1 VRRAFALLLVPL
13 ALLAAACGGS
23 STSATGSGTASGAEV
38 APADAIGFV
47 SIDTDDGSDQWQ
59 QADELLQKFPIREEL
74 LSWLQRQIAD
84 DQIDFEDDVA
94 PALGPTLDVVAVRGA
109 GGETLIVGL
118 TQPDDADKLGALLK
132 KSDEPIVQTE
142 IDGWTAF
149 SDEQAALDEV
159 RAAEDKLEDDDAFVD
174 AFAELPDEA
183 NAKVYLAGDK
193 LIDAVRTQVPQ
204 LGLAASDSF
213 DWVSLALSSHDNGW
227 KIDGAAKGATNG
239 TAELDRTLLER
250 IPSGALVALA
260 FDASNTSALEQLRK
274 NPSLSQHSAQ
284 LEQLLG
290 VGLDDIVGLLGG
302 SSVLYVGPG
311 APIPEV
317 TLVTKPKDPDSTLRT
332 IDDAA
337 TRIAGLTG
345 GTAPTRT
352 TIDAIAVRK
361 VDLGQFSI
369 YYGIREGELIAT
381 NSTSAFGDSSGPSLE
396 EDPVFSDAAD
406 AVELPD
412 DAAALI
418 YVNIRDSIP
427 VLEGFALLSGEPF
440 PAEVSANLE
449 PLTSFLGFST
459 TEGEI
464 ANFSSLLQVS

>member
-1 VRRAFALLLVPL
+1 VSRAFALLLVPL
-13 ALLAAACGGS
+13 VLLAAACGGS

-38 APADAIGFV
+38 APADAIAFV
-47 SIDTDDGSDQWQ
+47 SINTDDGSDQWQ
-59 QADELLQKFPIREEL
+59 QADELLQKFPIRAEL
-74 LSWLQRQIAD
+74 LSSLRRELANE
-84 DQIDFEDDVA
+84 QIDFEEDVA
-94 PALGPTLDVVAVRGA
+94 PALGPTLDVVALRGA
-109 GGETLIVGL
+109 GGETQFVGL
-118 TQPDDADKLGALLK
+118 TQPDAADKLAALLK
-132 KSDEPIVQTE
+132 KSDEPMVQTE

-149 SDEQAALDEV
+149 SDEQAALDEM
-159 RAAEDKLEDDDAFVD
+159 RAAADKLEDNEAFVD
-174 AFAELPDEA
+174 ALAELPDEA
-183 NAKVYLAGDK
+183 NAKVYLAGDE
-193 LIDAVRTQVPQ
+193 LIAAVRSEVPQ
-204 LGLAASDSF
+204 LGSAASGSF

-227 KIDGAAKGATNG
+227 KLDGAAKGATSG
-239 TAELDRTLLER
+239 TAEIDRSLLER
-250 IPSGALVALA
+250 IPSGALVALG
-260 FDASNTSALEQLRK
+260 FNASNTSALEQLRK
-274 NPSLSQHSAQ
+274 NPRLSGQAAQ

-290 VGLDDIVGLLGG
+290 VGLDDIVGLIGG
-302 SSVLYVGPG
+302 SSVLYVRQG

-317 TLVTKPKDPDSTLRT
+317 TLVTKPNDPDSALRT

-337 TRIAGLTG
+337 TRIAGLAG
-345 GTAPTRT
+345 GTAPART

-361 VDLGQFSI
+361 VALGQFSI

-381 NSTSAFGDSSGPSLE
+381 NSTTAFRDSSGPSLE

-412 DAAALI
+412 DAAALV

-464 ANFSSLLQVS
+464 ASFSSLLQVS

>member
-1 VRRAFALLLVPL
+1 MSRAFALLLVPL
-13 ALLAAACGGS
+13 VLLAAACGGS

-38 APADAIGFV
+38 APADAIAFV
-47 SIDTDDGSDQWQ
+47 SINTDDGSDQWQ
-59 QADELLQKFPIREEL
+59 QADELLQKFPIRAEL
-74 LSWLQRQIAD
+74 LSSLRRELANE
-84 DQIDFEDDVA
+84 QIDFEEDVA
-94 PALGPTLDVVAVRGA
+94 PALGPTLDVVALRGA
-109 GGETLIVGL
+109 GGETQFVGL
-118 TQPDDADKLGALLK
+118 TQPDAADKLAALLK
-132 KSDEPIVQTE
+132 KSDEPMVQTE

-149 SDEQAALDEV
+149 SDEQAALDEM
-159 RAAEDKLEDDDAFVD
+159 RAAADKLEDNEAFVD
-174 AFAELPDEA
+174 ALAELPDEA
-183 NAKVYLAGDK
+183 NAKVYLAGDE
-193 LIDAVRTQVPQ
+193 LIAAVRSEVPQ
-204 LGLAASDSF
+204 LGSAASGSF

-227 KIDGAAKGATNG
+227 KLDGAAKGATSG
-239 TAELDRTLLER
+239 TAEIDRSLLER
-250 IPSGALVALA
+250 IPSGALVALG
-260 FDASNTSALEQLRK
+260 FNASNTSALEQLRK
-274 NPSLSQHSAQ
+274 NPRLSGQAAQ

-290 VGLDDIVGLLGG
+290 VGLDDIVGLIGG
-302 SSVLYVGPG
+302 SSVLYVRQG

-317 TLVTKPKDPDSTLRT
+317 TLVTKPNDPDSALRT

-337 TRIAGLTG
+337 TRIAGLAG
-345 GTAPTRT
+345 GTAPART

-361 VDLGQFSI
+361 VALGQFSI

-381 NSTSAFGDSSGPSLE
+381 NSTAAFRDSSGPSLE

-412 DAAALI
+412 DAAALV

-464 ANFSSLLQVS
+464 ASFSSLLQVS